1 MKALEEIISKDPT
14 ERTGKGAGR
23 KHRVKIFLQEEKKKS
38 FVMEKSLMKYLRF
51 VLFYI
56 NPVVYVL
63 FTFIYFIAYN

>member
-23 KHRVKIFLQEEKKKS
+23 KHRVKIFPQGQKKKS
-38 FVMEKSLMKYLRF
+38 FAKEKSLMKYLRF

-56 NPVVYVL
+56 NPVVYVI
-63 FTFIYFIAYN
+63 FTFIYFIAHN